1 MSVVPIGD
9 VAVALDIAAG
19 SAEATTARV
28 RVIAAAIKAAAISGV
43 VDIVPSPRRVTV
55 SYDPLRIASVDALRA
70 AIARAAA
77 NAAPA
82 GTATAAPRR
91 HEIPVCYGGG
101 WGPDLDDVC
110 HLHGL
115 DRNRLIALHTE
126 PDYTVQA
133 IGFLPGFAYFGG
145 LDPLLATPRRAT
157 PRTAVPAG
165 AVGIGGGQTGV
176 YPFTSPGGWNI
187 IGRSPVRLFDPSRSD
202 AALLAVGDR
211 VRFVEAGAEVVADWN
226 GQEAAAIRGHAV
238 GEPGIS
244 VINPGLHA
252 TIQDL
257 GRPGYRSAGV
267 PLSGAADGDA
277 LRIANLLVGNP
288 EDAAGIEFTLL
299 GPQLRFDRDVIVAV
313 GGGEFPG
320 LPSWRPLR
328 IAAGTVVTLGH
339 AIRGCRGVLAV
350 AGGVMVEPTLG
361 SRSTFPPA
369 RFGGLVGLPLAP
381 GDRIPVGA
389 ADRCAEPEVALDSSA
404 KASIVEKGASSA
416 SAPTVLRLVPGEHA
430 EAFGDAI
437 WRVTHRVSSRSDRM
451 GMRLESA
458 PLRSAAAAAA
468 DMASIA
474 VFPGTVQ
481 VPPDGD
487 PILLLADAQ
496 TIGGYPVIGHVITA
510 DLPRAAQL
518 RPGDTIRWQKTSLD
532 EAHAAL
538 RDREAR
544 IAAVRDTRPPL
555 VANQESLA

>member
-28 RVIAAAIKAAAISGV
+28 RTIAAAIRAAGISGV

-55 SYDPLRIASVDALRA
+55 SYDPLRIASVDALQA

-82 GTATAAPRR
+82 GTATAAPQR
-91 HEIPVCYGGG
+91 HEIPVCYGGES
-101 WGPDLDDVC
+101 GPDLDEVC
-110 HLHGL
+110 RLHGV
-115 DRNRLIALHTE
+115 DRDRLIALHTA
-126 PDYTVQA
+126 PDYLVQA
-133 IGFLPGFAYFGG
+133 IGFLPGFAYLGG

-157 PRTAVPAG
+157 PRRAVPVG

-187 IGRSPVRLFDPSRSD
+187 IGRSPVRLFDLRRTVP
-202 AALLAVGDR
+202 ALLAVGDR
-211 VRFVEAGAEVVADWN
+211 VRFVEGDS
-226 GQEAAAIRGHAV
+226 EAITAWSE
-238 GEPGIS
+238 GEPAMDGPHAAGEPTIT
-244 VINPGLHA
+244 VIKPGLYA
-252 TIQDL
+252 TIQDR
-257 GRPGYRSAGV
+257 GRPGHRSAGV
-267 PLSGAADGDA
+267 PLSGAADEDA

-299 GPQLRFDRDVIVAV
+299 GPELRFDHDVIVAV

-328 IAAGTVVTLGH
+328 IATGTVITFGH
-339 AIRGCRGVLAV
+339 ALRGCRGVLAV

-361 SRSTFPPA
+361 SRSTFSPA
-369 RFGGLVGLPLAP
+369 RFGGLAGLPLAA
-381 GDRIPVGA
+381 GDRIPIGEVCEA
-389 ADRCAEPEVALDSSA
+389 REAEVAIDSR
-404 KASIVEKGASSA
+404 VTA
-416 SAPTVLRLVPGEHA
+416 SADAALEPCVLRLIPGEHA

-437 WRVTHRVSSRSDRM
+437 WSLTHRVSSRSDRM
-451 GMRLESA
+451 GLRLESA
-458 PLRSAAAAAA
+458 PLRCDSAATAA
-468 DMASIA
+468 MASIA

-487 PILLLADAQ
+487 PILLLCDAQ
-496 TIGGYPVIGHVITA
+496 TIGGYPVLGHVIAA

-518 RPGDTIRWQKTSLD
+518 RPGDRVRWRKTSLD

-538 RDREAR
+538 REREAR
-544 IAAVRDTRPPL
+544 IAAVRAFRPFTAARGCPT
-555 VANQESLA
+555 